1 MVRKYIFTAAALLL
15 LTAATAC
22 AAPQTELSPAVGTEG
37 GASNADVPAVEP
49 QDGTAATAALTSG
62 PVSTGALLPGMSA
75 KSTRGHVWAEPVI
88 EEDEVAIAL
97 AVATSGDHVH
107 FEVPDGDRVV
117 GFIGYF
123 CDDEFCVRANF
134 CPLCGAERIE
144 SGWSLLVCRSC
155 GVTFDTFTGES
166 EGGTA
171 NFPSGT
177 VPYTVD
183 GDRITMSLAHLL
195 EAHARTVAGEDTL
208 FEEPEVVE
216 DEDDGD
222 TSWPR
227 CCRR

>member
-1 MVRKYIFTAAALLL
+1 MVRRYVFTAAALLVL
-15 LTAATAC
+15 IATASC
-22 AAPQTELSPAVGTEG
+22 AAPQTEPPPAVGTEG

-49 QDGTAATAALTSG
+49 PDGAAATAALTSG

-88 EEDEVAIAL
+88 DGDKVAIAL
-97 AVATSGDHVH
+97 AVATFGDHVH
-107 FEVPDGDRVV
+107 FEVPDDEKVD

-134 CPLCGAERIE
+134 CPLCHAERIE

-171 NFPSGT
+171 NFPYGT

-183 GDRITMSLAHLL
+183 GDRIAMSLADLL

>member
-1 MVRKYIFTAAALLL
+1 MVRKYVFTAAALLL
-15 LTAATAC
+15 LIATAAC
-22 AAPQTELSPAVGTEG
+22 AAPPPPVGTEG
-37 GASNADVPAVEP
+37 EASSADVPAVEP
-49 QDGTAATAALTSG
+49 PDGAAATAALTSG
-62 PVSTGALLPGMSA
+62 PASAGALLPGMSA
-75 KSTRGHVWAEPVI
+75 KSTRGHVWAEPFM
-88 EEDEVAIAL
+88 DGDDVAITL
-97 AVATSGDHVH
+97 AVATLGDHVH
-107 FEVPDGDRVV
+107 FEVPDGERVV

-123 CDDEFCVRANF
+123 CDDEFCVRADF
-134 CPLCGAERIE
+134 CPLCHAERIE